1 MKHLYIIGGT
11 MGIGKTTVSKV
22 LNKKLANS
30 VFLDGDWCWNM
41 DPFVV
46 NEETKALVLDNI
58 CCLLN
63 NFINCTVFDNI
74 IFCWVLH
81 QQDTI
86 DELLARIN
94 LENVD
99 VKVISLVCNQEA
111 LIKRLQQDID
121 QNIRTNDVIERSL
134 ERLKHYQNL
143 NTIKIDVSNLTVN
156 QTVAAIERLSV

>member
-1 MKHLYIIGGT
+1 

-86 DELLARIN
+86 DELLTRIN

>member
-1 MKHLYIIGGT
+1 MKRLYIIGGT

>member
-1 MKHLYIIGGT
+1 

>member
-1 MKHLYIIGGT
+1 MKRLYIIGGT

-86 DELLARIN
+86 DELLTRIN

>member
-86 DELLARIN
+86 DELLTRIN

>member
-1 MKHLYIIGGT
+1 MKRLYIIGGT

-63 NFINCTVFDNI
+63 NFINCSVFDNI

-86 DELLARIN
+86 DELLTRIN